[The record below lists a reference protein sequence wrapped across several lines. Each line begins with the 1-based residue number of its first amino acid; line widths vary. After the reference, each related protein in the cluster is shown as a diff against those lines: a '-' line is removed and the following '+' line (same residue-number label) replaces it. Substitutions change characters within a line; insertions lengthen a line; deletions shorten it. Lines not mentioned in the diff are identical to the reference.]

1 MDTQEKKY
9 WVALQTG
16 VPGGLFS
23 VVRQIV
29 LCYGSVE
36 AFWRAKDTARLPET
50 TDSVREKLIQARK
63 TIEPDRLWETCRQ
76 KKIGVVCCIE
86 DDYPGE
92 LLPFAD
98 SPIVLY
104 YYGKSQLLNR
114 PSAAIVGSRRCSAY
128 GRAMAERFAR
138 AFSDA
143 GLCLVSG
150 MAKGIDAAAHQGALS
165 ARGDT
170 IAVLGCGAD
179 VLYPP
184 ENRGLY
190 WRIRE
195 EGLVLSEYFP
205 GEKPEQWHFPLRNR
219 IISGLS
225 RFVFLVEGQ
234 ARSGA
239 LITCEWAAEQGK
251 DVWALPGPVTNPYSI
266 GPLQLILDGAQMAIT
281 PQAILRAYDESYGDQ
296 RVGGDRAMEDE
307 GQDSGGGRQMWPV
320 AGRAGAGSRGGKQDM
335 SRSGTGSR
343 GGKQAA
349 DDAGQQVLSLTANEA
364 LASLSE
370 REKKLF
376 ALISYYPVHIDG
388 LLKYYMTFDS
398 LCGKIEGSLYLD
410 LTKLLSFR
418 LIEKLPG
425 DYYQRI

>member
-9 WVALQTG
+9 WVALQK
-16 VPGGLFS
+16 GGPVGLLP
-23 VVRQIV
+23 VVRQI
-29 LCYGSVE
+29 LLYYGSVE
-36 AFWRAKDTARLPET
+36 EFWKTKDTVRLPET
-50 TDSVREKLIQARK
+50 PDSVREKLIQVRR
-63 TIEPDRLWETCRQ
+63 TIDPERLWETCRQ
-76 KKIGVVCCIE
+76 KKVGVVCCPE
-86 DDYPGE
+86 EDYPAE
-92 LLPFAD
+92 LLPFSD

-104 YYGKSQLLNR
+104 YYGKHQLLNR
-114 PSAAIVGSRRCSAY
+114 SSAAIVGSRRSSAY
-128 GRAMAERFAR
+128 GRMMAEKFAG

-143 GLCLVSG
+143 GLCVVSG

-170 IAVLGCGAD
+170 IAVLGSGAD
-179 VLYPP
+179 VPYPA

-195 EGLVLSEYFP
+195 AGLVLSEFFP
-205 GEKPEQWHFPLRNR
+205 GEIPENWHFPRRNR

-225 RFVFLVEGQ
+225 RFVFIAEGE

-266 GPLQLILDGAQMAIT
+266 GPLQLIRDGGLMAIT
-281 PQAILRAYDESYGDQ
+281 PQDILKAYDPGYGEC
-296 RVGGDRAMEDE
+296 G
-307 GQDSGGGRQMWPV
+307 
-320 AGRAGAGSRGGKQDM
+320 GRAGGQGASQGGEQARQAISHGKEQMRQDVGRDGGAGGGAGGHRGKRPAGDP
-335 SRSGTGSR
+335 
-343 GGKQAA
+343 
-349 DDAGQQVLSLTANEA
+349 GQQVLSLTEKEA
-364 LASLSE
+364 LATLSD

-376 ALISYYPVHIDG
+376 AHISYYPVHIDG
-388 LLKYYMTFDS
+388 LLKYYSTFDS